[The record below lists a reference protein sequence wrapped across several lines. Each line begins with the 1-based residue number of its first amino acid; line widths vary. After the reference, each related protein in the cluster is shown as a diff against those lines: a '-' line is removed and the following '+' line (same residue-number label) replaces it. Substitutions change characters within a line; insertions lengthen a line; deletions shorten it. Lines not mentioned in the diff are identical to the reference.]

1 MLWPPVCCCTCL
13 QRTLRRYLVP
23 ANSCAGCQTVSTF
36 GGRCFGRISCLA
48 PVTSANSHCLPP
60 SSCTNPGCCS
70 EKNDWRLG
78 RCGGTCVLAL
88 ALFSFLAR
96 DCLCIVLFQA
106 ALREK
111 KQSEHARKMESRQ
124 VCSLVRRLCRGSTR
138 IVRPQWFVVG
148 ARRHDYTGCCRGT
161 ISSSS
166 SPVHS
171 LWLFSTSYSLRTRLM
186 AVFRGRT
193 GPSLR
198 PCGQCPVC

>member
-124 VCSLVRRLCRGSTR
+124 VCSLV
-138 IVRPQWFVVG
+138 
-148 ARRHDYTGCCRGT
+148 AGCAAVQ
-161 ISSSS
+161 
-166 SPVHS
+166 PVLYGLS
-171 LWLFSTSYSLRTRLM
+171 GLWLVPVDTITLVAVVVQSHLRHRLSI
-186 AVFRGRT
+186 
-193 GPSLR
+193 PSGSSQSHL
-198 PCGQCPVC
+198 PCVQD